1 MSIFKNII
9 TWIISLFRKTPIDQ
23 EVLESRADQ
32 LNKDLDAID
41 DKLEDINA
49 DKMSNKDIEDY
60 FNK

>member
-1 MSIFKNII
+1 MIKAII
-9 TWIISLFRKTPIDQ
+9 NFILGLFRKTPIDQ